1 MFSWF
6 SSSKPPAK
14 DPAPPAAT
22 TPPPPPAGPSAET
35 QLERLRRQ
43 DQLRAL
49 QEKDG
54 AANSALTP
62 RSLKQ
67 LGLFFAG
74 TGFLFWSTAITRRAV
89 ARKQLAAAPKFY
101 HPSTYQKPTAVAT
114 RDGGRTTTVTDPDAD
129 GGMIAVQALGLA
141 TLNVFSFAIMMTGGL
156 AWGFDISSV
165 DDLRDRARKHIMG
178 EAARRKTDEESEK
191 ELEEWMESML
201 LRLKNKNKS
210 AAADKPQDKQER

>member
-14 DPAPPAAT
+14 DPAPPAAAT
-22 TPPPPPAGPSAET
+22 LPPPPPAGPSAET
-35 QLERLRRQ
+35 QLDRLRRQ

-49 QEKDG
+49 QEKDR

-74 TGFLFWSTAITRRAV
+74 AGFLFWSTGHHTPRRRAQA
-89 ARKQLAAAPKFY
+89 ARRRPE
-101 HPSTYQKPTAVAT
+101 KPTAVA
-114 RDGGRTTTVTDPDAD
+114 RDGRPTMDPDAD
-129 GGMIAVQALGLA
+129 GGMMATQALGLA

-156 AWGFDISSV
+156 AWGFDISSI
-165 DDLRDRARKHIMG
+165 DDMRDRARKQILG
-178 EAARRKTDEESEK
+178 EAARKTDEESEK

-201 LRLKNKNKS
+201 LRLKNKKP
-210 AAADKPQDKQER
+210 APADKPQDEQER